1 MSNDALGIFL
11 MNLGS
16 MMIDLGLVLMVIVAI
31 LYIFLERIDKP

>member
-16 MMIDLGLVLMVIVAI
+16 MMIDLGLFLMFIVVI
-31 LYIFLERIDKP
+31 LYFFLERFDKS